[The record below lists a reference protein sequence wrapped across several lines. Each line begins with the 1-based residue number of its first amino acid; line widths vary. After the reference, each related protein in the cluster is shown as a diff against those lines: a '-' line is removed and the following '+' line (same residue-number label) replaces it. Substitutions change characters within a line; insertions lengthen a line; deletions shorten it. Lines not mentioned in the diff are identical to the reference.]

1 MIYLIESHTIKPTNP
16 HYKELD
22 NICFLSKNL
31 YNAANYI
38 IKQHYLETKTFLNK
52 FELINKFTREYQPDY
67 KSLPAKIA

>member
-31 YNAANYI
+31 YNA
-38 IKQHYLETKTFLNK
+38 
-52 FELINKFTREYQPDY
+52 ELYNQTTLFRDKNILK
-67 KSLPAKIA
+67 